1 MTWPLH
7 VLVMAL
13 FKSSKMI
20 LSSIR
25 PRSCLL
31 IVSSVGGK
39 GFSLVELLVGLVVV
53 AVIAAGA
60 GSVLLSHVRY
70 VGGFELAQRQ
80 RDNAGRLDYL
90 IQIEAS
96 ESASVVSGI
105 GSLPAGC
112 SGSGNYDFAFEIPRD
127 TGGYQESGN
136 RSTVYYYNDGG
147 NVRRCGP
154 PVARNGVL
162 LHDPDLTLQDGVAVR
177 DARLELVACQGEE
190 TAGQILAYRL
200 VYPSGFQPPCSIARA
215 RTVFIQ

>member
-1 MTWPLH
+1 
-7 VLVMAL
+7 MAL
-13 FKSSKMI
+13 FRVENFVITADRSMSCTASSQAKNQ
-20 LSSIR
+20 
-25 PRSCLL
+25 
-31 IVSSVGGK
+31 

-53 AVIAAGA
+53 TVIAAGA
-60 GSVLLSHVRY
+60 GTVLLSHVRS
-70 VGGFELAQRQ
+70 VGGLELAQRQ

-96 ESASVVSGI
+96 ESASVLSGG
-105 GSLPAGC
+105 GSLPGGC
-112 SGSGNYDFAFEIPRD
+112 VGSGNYVFAFEVPRD
-127 TGGYQESGN
+127 TGGYQQFDN
-136 RSTVYYYNDGG
+136 RSTIYYYNDSG

-162 LHDPDLTLQDGVAVR
+162 LHDPGLALQDGVAVR
-177 DARLELVACQGEE
+177 DASLELVTCQGEQ